1 MRLIK
6 GYIVD
11 LNILD
16 LKVTRSTDIQWSMNK
31 QNLITIFALF
41 VSVGGVVGVVVVVV
55 PVTVSARLLPIQD
68 V

>member
-1 MRLIK
+1 M
-6 GYIVD
+6 D